1 MTWNIR
7 KEGIDNY
14 FLEYKDKML
23 PFHSNVGI
31 VNELQG
37 SIKKARLRMIKELK
51 EEGIT
56 INDLTTATKTSDGK
70 TIYDNSNRAYIEEA
84 YINEENA
91 KVLGKIIK
99 DAFGMSFEELIVDM
113 GLETKEDVEEF
124 AEELGNCFV
133 GKTPSRR

>member
-1 MTWNIR
+1 MTWDIR
-7 KEGIDNY
+7 KEGIDSY

-31 VNELQG
+31 VNELQS
-37 SIKKARLRMIKELK
+37 SIKKARLKMIKELK
-51 EEGIT
+51 EEGLT
-56 INDLTTATKTSDGK
+56 INDLTTATKTNDGK
-70 TIYDNSNRAYIEEA
+70 TIYDNSNRTYMEEA

-124 AEELGNCFV
+124 ASELGNCFV